1 MTVGRIS
8 AICWTIFGVMS
19 AAFLPLAGGFMTISA
34 LPAGPRLV
42 LTILV
47 VGVLWWAP
55 FGYAMYL
62 SMAVVRNGDR
72 RLLKRGI
79 PGTAKVLSARRTNT
93 VIQAGEF
100 DWQAP
105 WVYKYRLRIT
115 IAGHAP
121 YDTTC
126 RICASGIAEGSTVRV
141 AVSAH
146 NKKRVTID
154 VGQGGHRGPA
164 GAGAVSSRPVRVLTA
179 GQAQVRVLPAQGPA
193 AAEEWRIAALA
204 QLGELHSKGVLND
217 SQFETEKARILA

>member
-8 AICWTIFGVMS
+8 AFWWVIFGVMS
-19 AAFLPLAGGFMTISA
+19 AAFLPLAYGVMHFHAI
-34 LPAGPRLV
+34 PAGPRLALTV
-42 LTILV
+42 LIV
-47 VGVLWWAP
+47 AVLWWGP
-55 FGYAMYL
+55 FVYAMYL
-62 SMAVVRNGDR
+62 SLAVMRNGDR

-79 PGTAKVLSARRTNT
+79 QGTAQVLSAQRTNT

-100 DWQAP
+100 GWEAP
-105 WVYKYRLRIT
+105 RVYKYGLRVT
-115 IAGHAP
+115 IPGHAP